1 MSDRVIRV
9 CLVEDDPA
17 TRDGLVKLLRHAP
30 DVVCLATYAE
40 VAAAAAGLASLRP
53 NVVLMDINLGGGSGI
68 DCVRKLK
75 PLCPGTE
82 FLMLTTYDSTQLI
95 FDALKAGASGYLLKR
110 SAPDELLPAIRDVHG
125 GGSPMSMQIAR
136 KVVAHFHQVPKDVA
150 PREELTA
157 REQEILGL
165 LAKGLAY
172 KQIAERLAISRST
185 VHGHLHVIYRKLH
198 VQSGREAVVKYL
210 EQ

>member
-1 MSDRVIRV
+1 MSDNAIRV
-9 CLVEDDPA
+9 CLVEDDRA

-30 DVVCLATYAE
+30 DIVCLATFSNAIEAE
-40 VAAAAAGLASLRP
+40 RGILDLQP
-53 NVVLMDINLGGGSGI
+53 NVVLMDINLTGPSGI
-68 DCVRKLK
+68 DCVAKLK
-75 PLCPGTE
+75 PQGPKIE
-82 FLMLTTYDSTQLI
+82 FLMLTTYDSSQVI

-110 SAPDELLPAIRDVHG
+110 SAPDELLQAIRDVHG

-136 KVVAHFHQVPKDVA
+136 KVVAHFHLVPKGAAV
-150 PREELTA
+150 PEILTNREE
-157 REQEILGL
+157 EILGL

-172 KQIAERLAISRST
+172 KQIADRLGISRST

-210 EQ
+210 ER

>member
-1 MSDRVIRV
+1 MSDRAIRI

-17 TRDGLVKLLRHAP
+17 TREGLVKLLKHAP
-30 DVVCLATYAE
+30 DVVCLATYANATDAE
-40 VAAAAAGLASLRP
+40 SGIVSLKP
-53 NVVLMDINLGGGSGI
+53 SVVLMDINLAGPSGI

-75 PLCPGTE
+75 PQCPRTE

-110 SAPDELLPAIRDVHG
+110 SAPDELLQAIRDVHG

-150 PREELTA
+150 SREELTA

-172 KQIAERLAISRST
+172 KQIADRLGISRST

-210 EQ
+210 EG